1 MVKFLV
7 YLNRH
12 VFVMFYW
19 EYTVI
24 KTTVWENQFW
34 NKTEVP
40 VIFIILCYI
49 KSKLAQAS
57 TFTLRKTFLFKYTEN
72 FTTTTKKE
80 KNQIKILIFFS
91 FLLKTYIEAVLTSTH
106 NLCLWA
112 EIRKN
117 NVYPCKLQFYHI
129 KVGCKRVKII
139 QSCFHNEVIWERQ
152 HLKIYLMT
160 YILQQQQQQ

>member
-1 MVKFLV
+1 
-7 YLNRH
+7 
-12 VFVMFYW
+12 MFYW

-49 KSKLAQAS
+49 KSILAQAS

-80 KNQIKILIFFS
+80 KNQIKYSDIFLI
-91 FLLKTYIEAVLTSTH
+91 STQ
-106 NLCLWA
+106 NIYWGGYN
-112 EIRKN
+112 E
-117 NVYPCKLQFYHI
+117 YP
-129 KVGCKRVKII
+129 
-139 QSCFHNEVIWERQ
+139 QSMFMSRNKKKQCIP
-152 HLKIYLMT
+152 L
-160 YILQQQQQQ
+160 